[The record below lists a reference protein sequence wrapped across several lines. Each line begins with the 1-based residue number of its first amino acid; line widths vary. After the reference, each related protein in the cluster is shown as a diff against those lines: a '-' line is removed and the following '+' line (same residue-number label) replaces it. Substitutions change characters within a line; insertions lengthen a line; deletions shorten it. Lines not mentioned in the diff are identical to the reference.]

1 MYIDKFIVLVKDIH
15 NRKSKR
21 IKIDADAPIDAHY
34 KASSYYNELTQDIVK
49 ITNAENKVVYTLN
62 DGFLNV

>member
-21 IKIDADAPIDAHY
+21 IKIDADAPVDAHY
-34 KASSYYNELTQDIVK
+34 KALPYCNELTQDIVK
-49 ITNAENKVVYTLN
+49 ITNAENEVVYTLN
-62 DGFLNV
+62 DGFINV